1 MRTLQTVFCIL
12 ACLCV
17 IAAVIV
23 GAFWHS
29 LVGVLCLLLGAVL
42 FGGGMFFVKSCA
54 NEKEEREER
63 KNRPDFMNPPDPNGS
78 RGKDDADSRD

>member
-17 IAAVIV
+17 LAAVIV
-23 GAFWHS
+23 GSFLHS

-42 FGGGMFFVKSCA
+42 CGGAMFFVRSRA
-54 NEKEEREER
+54 NEKDEAEER
-63 KNRPDFMNPPDPNGS
+63 KNRPDFMNPP
-78 RGKDDADSRD
+78 KDADRDADDDRRD